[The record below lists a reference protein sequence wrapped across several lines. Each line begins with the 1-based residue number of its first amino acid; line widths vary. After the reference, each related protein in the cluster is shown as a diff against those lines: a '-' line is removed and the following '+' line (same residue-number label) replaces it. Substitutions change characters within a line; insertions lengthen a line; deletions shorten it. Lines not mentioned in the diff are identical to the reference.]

1 MTECSVAEG
10 GETQREIVLVQA
22 DCGCILSGREPLHL
36 RKMQEDTEEKLEG
49 ISFAGVGLAASEE
62 AAK

>member
-1 MTECSVAEG
+1 MTECSVAER

-36 RKMQEDTEEKLEG
+36 RKMQEDTEEKLKG
-49 ISFAGVGLAASEE
+49 LVFAVSSQ
-62 AAK
+62 